1 MMRPLMY
8 RGKNLLLYAD
18 DAIVVVY
25 KPAGLAVQTKKMGEK
40 DLESLLRTWQAGQG
54 AGTYI
59 GVVHRLDQ
67 PVEGVMVLARTKEAA
82 AALSAQAAGTD
93 MQKTYVAVTRGVLP
107 KVEGQLTDF
116 LLRDG
121 KTNTSRVVDRKT
133 PGAKKASLDYRILSV
148 QTTEAKQ
155 SLVEIHLHTGRH
167 HQIRVQFAHA
177 GTSLVGDN
185 KYGSMSNAVQEAG
198 NGSVCASS
206 QVAENATENL
216 TIAPGRRHGV
226 LKDTPALCAC
236 SLTFTH
242 PVTGQRLCV
251 SCRPNN
257 LAFAAFGVDKLPEPG
272 IKYLI
277 SCDTGSEEE

>member
-1 MMRPLMY
+1 MRPLMY

-133 PGAKKASLDYRILSV
+133 PGSEES
-148 QTTEAKQ
+148 
-155 SLVEIHLHTGRH
+155 
-167 HQIRVQFAHA
+167 FAGLQDTV
-177 GTSLVGDN
+177 GTD
-185 KYGSMSNAVQEAG
+185 
-198 NGSVCASS
+198 NGSETVFGGNPSAYRPPPSDPGTVCPRGN
-206 QVAENATENL
+206 V
-216 TIAPGRRHGV
+216 PCGG
-226 LKDTPALCAC
+226 
-236 SLTFTH
+236 
-242 PVTGQRLCV
+242 
-251 SCRPNN
+251 
-257 LAFAAFGVDKLPEPG
+257 
-272 IKYLI
+272 
-277 SCDTGSEEE
+277 

>member
-1 MMRPLMY
+1 MMRPLTY

-18 DAIVVVY
+18 DAIAVVH

-40 DLESLLRTWQAGQG
+40 DLESLFRTWQAGQG

-82 AALSAQAAGTD
+82 ASLSAQAAGTE
-93 MQKTYVAVTRGVLP
+93 MQKIYAAVTRGIP
-107 KVEGQLTDF
+107 AKQEGQMTDF

-121 KTNTSRVVDRKT
+121 KTNTSRVADRKT
-133 PGAKKASLDYRILSV
+133 PGAKKALLDYRVLAV
-148 QTTEAKQ
+148 HTPEVPAQA
-155 SLVEIHLHTGRH
+155 LVEIHLHTGRH

-177 GTSLVGDN
+177 GTPLMGDT
-185 KYGSMSNAVQEAG
+185 KYGNAS
-198 NGSVCASS
+198 GSLSKAS
-206 QVAENATENL
+206 
-216 TIAPGRRHGV
+216 GM
-226 LKDTPALCAC
+226 PALCAC

-251 SCRPNN
+251 SCRPDNP
-257 LAFAAFGVDKLPEPG
+257 AFAVFGVDKLPEPG

-277 SCDTGSEEE
+277 SCDTTQAVKRNSTEEGTQQRGNGR

>member
-1 MMRPLMY
+1 
-8 RGKNLLLYAD
+8 
-18 DAIVVVY
+18 
-25 KPAGLAVQTKKMGEK
+25 
-40 DLESLLRTWQAGQG
+40 
-54 AGTYI
+54 
-59 GVVHRLDQ
+59 
-67 PVEGVMVLARTKEAA
+67 MVLARTKEAA

-133 PGAKKASLDYRILSV
+133 PGAKKAVLDYKVLAV
-148 QTTEAKQ
+148 QPAETEQA
-155 SLVEIHLHTGRH
+155 LVEIHLHTGRH

-177 GTSLVGDN
+177 GTPLVGDN
-185 KYGSMSNAVQEAG
+185 KYGSMSNAVQDAV
-198 NGSVCASS
+198 NVSVCASS
-206 QVAENATENL
+206 QVVENATENL
-216 TIAPGRRHGV
+216 TIAPGRRRGV

-242 PVTGQRLCV
+242 PVTGQRMCV

-257 LAFAAFGVDKLPEPG
+257 PAFAAFGVDKLPEPG

>member
-18 DAIVVVY
+18 EAIVVVY

-67 PVEGVMVLARTKEAA
+67 PVEGIMVLARTKTAA

-93 MQKTYVAVTRGVLP
+93 MQKTYVAVTQGVLP
-107 KVEGQLTDF
+107 EAEGPLTDF

-121 KTNTSRVVDRKT
+121 RTNTSRVVDKKT
-133 PGAKKASLDYRILSV
+133 AGAKKAVLDYKVLAVTENLSR
-148 QTTEAKQ
+148 A
-155 SLVEIHLHTGRH
+155 LVEIHLHTGRH

-177 GTSLVGDN
+177 GTPLVGDT
-185 KYGSMSNAVQEAG
+185 KYGG
-198 NGSVCASS
+198 GSSDP
-206 QVAENATENL
+206 L
-216 TIAPGRRHGV
+216 
-226 LKDTPALCAC
+226 ALCAWA
-236 SLTFTH
+236 LTFTH
-242 PVTGQRLCV
+242 PVMGQRIRV
-251 SCRPNN
+251 SCRPGNP
-257 LAFAAFGVDKLPEPG
+257 AFAAFGVDKLPEPG
-272 IKYLI
+272 IKYLT
-277 SCDTGSEEE
+277 SYDTGSEEE

>member
-1 MMRPLMY
+1 MI
-8 RGKNLLLYAD
+8 LYED
-18 DAIVVVY
+18 KDIIVCH
-25 KPAGLAVQTKKMGEK
+25 KMAGIAVQSARIGEK
-40 DLESLLRTWQAGQG
+40 DLVSMLNNHLMEQADQRMEPVR
-54 AGTYI
+54 
-59 GVVHRLDQ
+59 VVHRLDQ

-206 QVAENATENL
+206 RMRQK
-216 TIAPGRRHGV
+216 I
-226 LKDTPALCAC
+226 
-236 SLTFTH
+236 
-242 PVTGQRLCV
+242 
-251 SCRPNN
+251 
-257 LAFAAFGVDKLPEPG
+257 
-272 IKYLI
+272 
-277 SCDTGSEEE
+277 